1 MCGGFFSC
9 SWEEMLIKIW
19 LQATNCVSGQLSPK
33 KPPRSEEKGLTH
45 WSWKELS
52 GKWSPWPDYIYYT
65 YICSVLN
72 YICGKNVSA
81 KHLGWVRIFPGR
93 RWWTLDNPESEG
105 FQLIL
110 VARHSRRECKKKSGE
125 SFHNS
130 MFAKEPSEW
139 FCTHCVIS
147 HRVCNLYTVMIQ
159 MMTSKTLKPF

>member
-52 GKWSPWPDYIYYT
+52 GKWSPWPDYIFYT

-72 YICGKNVSA
+72 YICGKNSSA

-110 VARHSRRECKKKSGE
+110 VANVTNDVSVKKISWEFSQFNVCKRD
-125 SFHNS
+125 F
-130 MFAKEPSEW
+130 W
-139 FCTHCVIS
+139 VILCYFEQ
-147 HRVCNLYTVMIQ
+147 VCNLYTVMIQ